1 MEKTSFSAYDSSEQF
16 NGASDVC
23 FSAISCNVYVPW
35 ISANIRIIRC
45 DPINT
50 RTLHEFFFYSLS
62 TLSLFHFS
70 SSLTFFMLSNRKTQ
84 LFVLDQSVPVV
95 NGCMLL
101 RESNYL
107 SEAGEKKKTQKHVTR
122 RRSVFFPL
130 RSEIPTHQTT
140 KVINLNTFAN

>member
-35 ISANIRIIRC
+35 ISVNIRIIRC

-50 RTLHEFFFYSLS
+50 RTLHEFFFIHPPPFHSFTFHLRWLISCSHTEKLS
-62 TLSLFHFS
+62 FFRAGSKCTCCQWMYAAQRIELSFWS
-70 SSLTFFMLSNRKTQ
+70 R
-84 LFVLDQSVPVV
+84 
-95 NGCMLL
+95 
-101 RESNYL
+101 RE
-107 SEAGEKKKTQKHVTR
+107 KKTQKHVTR